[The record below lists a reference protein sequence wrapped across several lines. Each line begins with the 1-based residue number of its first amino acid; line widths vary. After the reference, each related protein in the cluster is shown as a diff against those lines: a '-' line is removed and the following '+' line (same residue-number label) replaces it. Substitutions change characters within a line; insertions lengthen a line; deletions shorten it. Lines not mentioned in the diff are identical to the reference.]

1 VITFRTLALALGLVA
16 FSAATAHAEF
26 RRVEIK
32 TLGMD

>member
-1 VITFRTLALALGLVA
+1 MSRTWHVVCVLLAVLAIPSAVA
-16 FSAATAHAEF
+16 AEF